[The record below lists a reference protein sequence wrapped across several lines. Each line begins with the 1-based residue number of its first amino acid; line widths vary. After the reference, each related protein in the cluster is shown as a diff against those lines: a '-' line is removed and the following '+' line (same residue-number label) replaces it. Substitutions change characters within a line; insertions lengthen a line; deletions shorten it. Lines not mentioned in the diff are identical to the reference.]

1 MGKKLADEIKQG
13 KPFGSIEE
21 EACLNVQRTAAVLE
35 QALEETLKPH
45 GISATQYNAL
55 RILRGA
61 GTKGLSCQEVGS
73 RMIRLVPD
81 ITRLL
86 DRLEAKGF
94 ISRARSEE
102 DRRIVVVRIA
112 LSGTKLLAALDS
124 VVQGL
129 HRNVLG
135 LLGEKK
141 LRLMVE
147 LSEEMRSL
155 V

>member
-1 MGKKLADEIKQG
+1 MGRKLADEIKQG
-13 KPFGSIEE
+13 KPFSSIEE
-21 EACLNVQRTAAVLE
+21 EACLNVQRTGAVLE

-61 GTKGLSCQEVGS
+61 GGKGLSCQEVGS

-94 ISRARSEE
+94 ISRARSDE
-102 DRRIVVVRIA
+102 DRRVVIVRIGP
-112 LSGTKLLAALDS
+112 SGMKLLSSLDS
-124 VVQGL
+124 VVPGL
-129 HRNVLG
+129 HRKVLG
-135 LLGEKK
+135 PLGQKK
-141 LRLMVE
+141 LRLIVE